1 MNSAE
6 YTEFLSKNN
15 SIQRIAFAINLSRE
29 NYSIDTVQNLSRNND
44 MANELLE
51 LSTILMYMKELNK
64 YTSEWAEQ
72 EKANMK
78 TIYKNITTG
87 LTDIMEKIDLA
98 SMYKSISED
107 LDYII
112 GNKSMPHTR
121 NVKRMRAFKLI
132 LDGKSYNEIVQ
143 SLS

>member
-51 LSTILMYMKELNK
+51 LSTILMYMKEINK
-64 YTSEWAEQ
+64 YTLEWAEQ

-78 TIYKNITTG
+78 TIYKNISTG

-132 LDGKSYNEIVQ
+132 LDGKSYDEIVQ